1 VSGETG
7 GTIAPSNGSSAP
19 TTAAPGVATSTPT
32 PKSGEGAV
40 VPKGTPGGSSLAKA
54 PAPGQTENTAPA
66 WQRVK
71 FKVPG
76 NDKYPEREVDLSNET
91 EAQRLAI
98 KAFRFDEERKR
109 NLQYEQQQKAIAQAI
124 AQKQH
129 REVLKLQGLDFDAL
143 VEEEIRERV
152 RRLEMP
158 PEQLQAEN
166 FQRQQREIE
175 QRAARA
181 EAELQRLNQ
190 ERQADMLWERET
202 KPAILAAVQQEGV
215 SLSPDFAQLLS
226 VISEEY
232 PEYSPL
238 VWVREA
244 KARLEEQDARIG
256 ANEPSVFAKRFHGA
270 ISKVPATELHGIIPE
285 ETLKELFRLQSE
297 KLRAGKGQTSAQK
310 PPSPQPP
317 KTREYR
323 TPGDW
328 ADSIRR
334 K

>member
-1 VSGETG
+1 MSD
-7 GTIAPSNGSSAP
+7 GTAAAPTNGSSAP

-32 PKSGEGAV
+32 PRSGEGAV
-40 VPKGTPGGSSLAKA
+40 APKPSTGGSSLAKP
-54 PAPGQTENTAPA
+54 PAPGQTANTAPA
-66 WQRVK
+66 WQPVK

-129 REVLKLQGLDFDAL
+129 REVLKLQGLDFDQL
-143 VEEEIRERV
+143 VEQEIQERV
-152 RRLEMP
+152 RRLEN
-158 PEQLQAEN
+158 PELAKAEDLR
-166 FQRQQREIE
+166 RQQQEVE
-175 QRAARA
+175 QRAQRA

-270 ISKVPATELHGIIPE
+270 ISKVPAQELHSIIPE

-297 KLRAGKGQTSAQK
+297 KLRAGKGQSSAPK
-310 PPSPQPP
+310 PPSPPAP

-323 TPGDW
+323 TPSDW